1 MIRSQK
7 WLLSAVCQK
16 RNRKVGID
24 DAFNETARVESQ
36 RRSPALRKAN
46 TATTGCMI
54 QVNA

>member
-16 RNRKVGID
+16 RNRKVRID
-24 DAFNETARVESQ
+24 DAFSETAKVESQ

-46 TATTGCMI
+46 TAATDCMI
-54 QVNA
+54 QVSA